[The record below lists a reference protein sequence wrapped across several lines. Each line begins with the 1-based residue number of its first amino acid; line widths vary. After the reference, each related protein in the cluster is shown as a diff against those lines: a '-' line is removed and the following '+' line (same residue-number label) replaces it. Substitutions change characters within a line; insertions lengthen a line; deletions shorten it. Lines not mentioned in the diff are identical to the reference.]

1 MNIIK
6 KEPFLKKILFLPSRS
21 TVSVIPVI
29 LILGFMT
36 GLMVDTSSLKSFILP
51 VTVIMIY
58 PTMIGFKVNEVL
70 NLRHGK
76 LLSASAVINFIII
89 PLIAYILG
97 KTFLMNNPQFFAGLI
112 ITSLLPTSNLTIAFT
127 MLAKGNVPGAV
138 KLTTTGLILGSL
150 LTPVYLSVLIGK
162 YLPVDILGT
171 LVTISQVI
179 LIPLILGVLSYKF
192 FLKKYSVEEFQKNIR
207 PYLPAVS
214 SWGMIFIVFSS
225 ISMNAS
231 RIASHLDIFAVALL
245 VQVIFFFINY
255 MVSVLI
261 GRILFKSEDA
271 VAFVFGTALRN
282 LAIAMGLAA
291 TSFGSNAA
299 LMVSLAFI
307 IQPQAAAWFVKLNE
321 KYKFFHKNGM
331 KKTEVLL

>member
-1 MNIIK
+1 MNTTK
-6 KEPFLKKILFLPSRS
+6 KESFFKKILFMPSRN
-21 TVSVIPVI
+21 TVSVIPIVLI
-29 LILGFMT
+29 VGFITGLIL
-36 GLMVDTSSLKSFILP
+36 DTSNLKNFILP
-51 VTVIMIY
+51 VTIIMIY
-58 PTMIGFKVNEVL
+58 PTMIGFKLNEVF
-70 NLRHGK
+70 NLSHGK
-76 LLSASAVINFIII
+76 LLLTSAVINFVII
-89 PLIAYILG
+89 PLIAYLLG
-97 KTFLMNNPQFFAGLI
+97 KTFLMNNPEFFAGLI

-138 KLTTTGLILGSL
+138 KLTTTGLLLGSL

-179 LIPLILGVLSYKF
+179 LIPLILGIISYKF
-192 FLKKYSVEEFQKNIR
+192 LLKKYSQEEFQKNIK

-231 RIASHLDIFAVALL
+231 RIASHLDTFAVALL
-245 VQVIFFFINY
+245 VQVSFFFINY
-255 MVSVLI
+255 MVSTFLGGVL
-261 GRILFKSEDA
+261 FSPKDA
-271 VAFVFGTALRN
+271 VAFVFSTALRN

-291 TSFGSNAA
+291 TAFGPNAA

-321 KYKFFHKNGM
+321 KYKFFYKNAIS
-331 KKTEVLL
+331 